1 MKKYIIVAIITLI
14 GLLSRFYSL
23 GVVPPSLNWDEVSIG
38 YNSYSVLKTG
48 RDEYGELFPL
58 SFRSFGDY
66 KQPFYIYLAIPSIFL
81 FDLTPFAVR
90 LPSAILG
97 SLSII
102 FVFFLVYELFFASH
116 KKTTIASL
124 TALLYSVSPWSIQ
137 FSRFASEANVAL
149 SLTLCGVWLVLRGT
163 RIKSKFIILVSL
175 VFFVLSMYTYHSH
188 KIFTPLI
195 MLSILWLRKDY
206 FLSNKRFLGILIALF
221 FIGNLFWLVDDNT
234 TQRGR
239 SVLLTSEQTQLLEQ
253 PIRYLIEDKKN
264 GDILGVLLHNRR
276 IIYLRTYLKNYLS
289 HFDPNFLFMTGD
301 NARHHAPDMGVV
313 YLVSLPFIIFGFLC
327 LWRRY
332 RREAVFLSLWLFS
345 APAVSALAI
354 NAPSAIRSMMFLP
367 LWQIFAAFGIV
378 SFLSLIKHQ
387 TLKYISIFFIAL
399 FYLLNIYYFFHQY
412 FIHTN
417 REYAK
422 YWQYG
427 YKEAVEY
434 TLSLP
439 KNTPI
444 IFSQDI
450 EQAPTFYLFYTKI
463 DPYKYLAD
471 GGSKRMNG
479 KCTNIGNIY
488 FGECLGRISKGF
500 LITSTPPSIQAKKIK
515 TIWYPNGEESLAIYF
530 FAKKILVTTN

>member
-1 MKKYIIVAIITLI
+1 MKKYILIAIITFI
-14 GLLSRFYSL
+14 GLTSRFYNL

-48 RDEYGELFPL
+48 RDEYGELLPL

-66 KQPFYIYLAIPSIFL
+66 KQPLYFYFAIPSIFL

-90 LPSAILG
+90 FPSAILG
-97 SLSII
+97 SLSIV
-102 FVFFLVYELFFASH
+102 FVFFLVQELFFTS
-116 KKTTIASL
+116 KRKTIIASL
-124 TALLYSVSPWSIQ
+124 TALLYSLSPWSIQ

-163 RIKSKFIILVSL
+163 RLKSKFLLIVSL
-175 VFFVLSMYTYHSH
+175 LFFILSMYTYHSH
-188 KIFTPLI
+188 KIFTPFL
-195 MLSILWLRKDY
+195 MLFLVWLRRDY
-206 FLSNKRFLGILIALF
+206 FLSNKRFLTILIVLF
-221 FIGNLFWLVDDNT
+221 FIGNLFWLVDAKT

-253 PIRYLIEDKKN
+253 PIQYLIEDKKN

-276 IIYLRTYLKNYLS
+276 IIYLKTYLKNYLS
-289 HFDPNFLFMTGD
+289 HFDPNFLFMKGD

-313 YLVSLPFIIFGFLC
+313 YLVSLPFIIIGFLH
-327 LWRRY
+327 LWKRY
-332 RREAVFLSLWLFS
+332 RREAVFLSLWLAS

-367 LWQIFAAFGIV
+367 LWQIFAAFGII
-378 SFLSLIKHQ
+378 SFLSFIKHP
-387 TLKYISIFFIAL
+387 TIKYISIFFITL

-417 REYAK
+417 KEYAR

-427 YKEAVEY
+427 YKEAIEY
-434 TLSLP
+434 TSSLP
-439 KNTPI
+439 KDTPI
-444 IFSQDI
+444 IFDKDI
-450 EQAPTFYLFYTKI
+450 EQALTFYLFYAKL
-463 DPYKYLAD
+463 DPSKYLLD
-471 GGSKRMNG
+471 GGSKRMND
-479 KCTNIGNIY
+479 KCKKINNIY

-500 LITSTPPSIQAKKIK
+500 LITSTPSPFAAKKLR
-515 TIWYPNGEESLAIYF
+515 TILYPNGEEALAIYF
-530 FAKKILVTTN
+530 FEKKY